1 VTGDV
6 RKCRWTERRP
16 LSVLACNPIR
26 TLLRIR
32 RLRLENYAHFE
43 EGMQTLAR
51 RARVLGFFRQDAAEK
66 KESALLVY
74 IQQQLEY
81 AKIWKLL
88 EFSQVL
94 SCADTWACSTVC
106 ISQATAPHQRSA
118 HG

>member
-1 VTGDV
+1 MCDP
-6 RKCRWTERRP
+6 E
-16 LSVLACNPIR
+16 
-26 TLLRIR
+26 R
-32 RLRLENYAHFE
+32 RLRLENYAYFE

-88 EFSQVL
+88 EFSQVSGAL
-94 SCADTWACSTVC
+94 QKPCMTTLYPAC
-106 ISQATAPHQRSA
+106 IEQAVASRCRIHLAEQCLYLTAETGPTPGGREPW
-118 HG
+118 

>member
-1 VTGDV
+1 MLT
-6 RKCRWTERRP
+6 
-16 LSVLACNPIR
+16 
-26 TLLRIR
+26 R
-32 RLRLENYAHFE
+32 RLRLENYAYFE

-94 SCADTWACSTVC
+94 CCAVIQGMLGHIASERF
-106 ISQATAPHQRSA
+106 APA
-118 HG
+118 HAR

>member
-1 VTGDV
+1 M
-6 RKCRWTERRP
+6 
-16 LSVLACNPIR
+16 
-26 TLLRIR
+26 
-32 RLRLENYAHFE
+32 ENYAYFE

-81 AKIWKLL
+81 AKVWKLL

-94 SCADTWACSTVC
+94 SFTVRRACSIFVC
-106 ISQATAPHQRSA
+106 ISQATALLQRSA
-118 HG
+118 HR